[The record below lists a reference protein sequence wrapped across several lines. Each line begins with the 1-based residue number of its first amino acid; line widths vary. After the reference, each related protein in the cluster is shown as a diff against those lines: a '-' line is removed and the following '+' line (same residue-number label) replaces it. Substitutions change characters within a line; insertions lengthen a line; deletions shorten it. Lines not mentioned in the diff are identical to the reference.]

1 MLEDVHDDVCSPTK
15 NVTSWTIVSLRN
27 WLLLV
32 KGIFQQTNRVE
43 SNIEDKV
50 DIYKTIN
57 NQNTTIKFGLNILNK
72 ERKALGIFLNKLTS
86 YAF

>member
-15 NVTSWTIVSLRN
+15 NVTSWTIASLRN

-43 SNIEDKV
+43 SNIEDKL

>member
-72 ERKALGIFLNKLTS
+72 ERKALGIFRNKLTS

>member
-43 SNIEDKV
+43 SNIEDKL

>member
-15 NVTSWTIVSLRN
+15 NVTSWTIVSLKN

-43 SNIEDKV
+43 SNIEDKL

>member
-1 MLEDVHDDVCSPTK
+1 MT
-15 NVTSWTIVSLRN
+15 VSLKN

-50 DIYKTIN
+50 NIYKTIN
-57 NQNTTIKFGLNILNK
+57 NQNTTIKFGVNILNK
-72 ERKALGIFLNKLTS
+72 ERKALRVFLNNWTT
-86 YAF
+86 YAFLCISCNIVMKENE

>member
-43 SNIEDKV
+43 SNIEDKL

-57 NQNTTIKFGLNILNK
+57 NQNTTIKFGLNILK
-72 ERKALGIFLNKLTS
+72 RESKALGIFLNKLTS

>member
-1 MLEDVHDDVCSPTK
+1 MT
-15 NVTSWTIVSLRN
+15 VSLKN

-50 DIYKTIN
+50 NIYKTIN
-57 NQNTTIKFGLNILNK
+57 NQNTTIKFGVNILNK
-72 ERKALGIFLNKLTS
+72 ERKALGVFLNNWTT
-86 YAF
+86 YAFLCINCNIVMKENE